1 MSEAAGRRVPPG
13 PAALSAGLRAAIGGR
28 VRALVGSGEMDLSR
42 PPGDDGMFGPGS
54 ASWRVHGDF
63 SAMMIGGVSALLLQM
78 LHPLAL
84 AGVWDHS
91 DFRRDRL
98 GRLRRTAQ
106 FITITTF
113 GSTAAA
119 EKSIARVRAIHARVA
134 GALPDGT
141 PYVADDPRLLTWVH
155 VAEVDSFLRAYL
167 RYREPGLPG
176 AEQDRYLAET
186 ASVARKLGAT
196 DVPVTRRE
204 VADYFAA
211 IRPDLRCDAR
221 TRDVADAL
229 LAPGDDAATSS
240 AMALVT
246 QAGID
251 LLPPW
256 AATMHGRGVP
266 AIGRPMVRTAARGMA
281 GVLRWALA
289 RR

>member
-1 MSEAAGRRVPPG
+1 MGRAA
-13 PAALSAGLRAAIGGR
+13 AALPGMRTMLGGR
-28 VRALVGSGEMDLSR
+28 IRALVGSGSVDLSR
-42 PPGDDGMFGPGS
+42 PPDDPGLFGPGS
-54 ASWRVHGDF
+54 VAWRVHADF

-106 FITITTF
+106 FISLTTF
-113 GSTAAA
+113 GSTASAN
-119 EKSIARVRAIHARVA
+119 RAIGHVRHIHDHVS
-134 GALPDGT
+134 GTLPDGT
-141 PYVADDPRLLTWVH
+141 PYDANDPTLLTWVH

-167 RYREPGLPG
+167 RYRDPGLTG

-186 ASVARKLGAT
+186 AIIAERLGAR
-196 DVPVTRRE
+196 DVPKTRRDIDAFYRE
-204 VADYFAA
+204 V
-211 IRPDLRCDAR
+211 RPRLRFDER

-229 LAPGDDAATSS
+229 LASGPDALTTG
-240 AMALVT
+240 ALAIT
-246 QAGID
+246 APAAID

-256 AATMHGRGVP
+256 AATLHGRTPP
-266 AIGRPMVRTAARGMA
+266 AIGRPAIRLGARGMSN
-281 GVLRWALA
+281 VLRWAL